1 MDLQNITDVLRTNF
15 MPYAMSVIISRAIPE
30 IDGFK
35 PSHRKLLYTMYKMG
49 LLTGNRTKSANV
61 VGQTMKLNPH
71 GDMAIYETMVR
82 LTRSN
87 ESLLYPYVDSKGNFG
102 KVYSR
107 DMAFAASRYTEVKLE
122 SLCSELFKNIDKDT
136 VDFVDNYDGTLKEP
150 TLFPVTFPTILTNP
164 NLGIAVGMASNIAS
178 FNLGEVCDAE
188 IAYLE
193 NENADM
199 ADYIKAP
206 DFPTG
211 GYLIYDEEQM
221 RAILDTGRG
230 SFKIRAKY
238 QYDAKENL
246 IEILEIPYST
256 TSEAIVD
263 KVVENI
269 KAGKLKEVADIRDET
284 GLNGLKI
291 TLDLKRG
298 TDPEMLMLKL
308 FKMTPLEDSFS
319 CNFNILINGSPEV
332 LGVKGILANWTAF
345 RIQCIKRQTRFDISA
360 KSEKLHLLNGLKKIL
375 LDIDKAVKIVRETED
390 DTEVIPNLMKGF
402 SIDEKQAEFVAEIKL
417 RNLNKKYI
425 LNKVDEIEN
434 LRKELEDLNRLLA
447 DPALIKE
454 QIIKEL
460 TAIKKKYSK
469 PRKSEILTTEEIE
482 HFSEDMQIEDYN
494 LKLFLTKQGY
504 LKKIPLTSLRAGGE
518 HKFKEGDKLVKEFDE
533 TNLGELL
540 VFTNR
545 QNVYKIK
552 IYEIADTKLSGMGE
566 FLKSVLGCE
575 PEEEII
581 DVFSANAYKGHFLF
595 AFENGKMAKIPLA
608 SYETKTNRKKL
619 VNSYSNA
626 SKLIKI
632 LYLPEDT
639 DIVSYSSNGK
649 ILVFHSSSINPKTT
663 RSSNGVNVMTLR
675 RGAALKKVVELA
687 RTRLKE
693 PDYYRTKN
701 IPAVGCFQKEDGD
714 KQVKMFE

>member
-518 HKFKEGDKLVKEFDE
+518 HRFKEGDKLVKEFDE

-619 VNSYSNA
+619 VNSYSDA

>member
-1 MDLQNITDVLRTNF
+1 MEMQNITDALRINY

-49 LLTGNRTKSANV
+49 LLNGGRTKSANV

-82 LTRSN
+82 LTPSN
-87 ESLLYPYVDSKGNFG
+87 ESLLHPYVDSKGNFG

-122 SLCSELFKNIDKDT
+122 GLCGELFKNIDKDT
-136 VDFVDNYDGTLKEP
+136 VDFVDNYDNTLKEP

-164 NLGIAVGMASNIAS
+164 NQGIAVGMASNIAS
-178 FNLGEVCDAE
+178 FNLEEICDAE
-188 IAYLE
+188 IAYLKD
-193 NENADM
+193 ENADV
-199 ADYIKAP
+199 AQYIKAP

-211 GYLIYDEEQM
+211 GYLLYDEEQM
-221 RAILDTGRG
+221 RSILETGRG
-230 SFKIRAKY
+230 SFKLRAKY
-238 QYDAKENL
+238 QYVKKENL
-246 IEILEIPYST
+246 IEILEIPYTT

-269 KAGKLKEVADIRDET
+269 KAGKLKEVSDIRDET

-298 TDPEMLMLKL
+298 TDPDTLMLKL

-332 LGVKGILANWTAF
+332 LGVKGILSNWTAF
-345 RIQCIKRQTRFDISA
+345 RVQCLKRQTRYDISA

-390 DTEVIPNLMKGF
+390 DAEVIPNLMKGF

-425 LNKVDEIEN
+425 LNKVEEVESLRQEIEA
-434 LRKELEDLNRLLA
+434 LNKLLG
-447 DPALIKE
+447 DPKLLKK
-454 QIIKEL
+454 QIIEEL
-460 TAIKKKYSK
+460 TAIKKKHSK
-469 PRKSEILTTEEIE
+469 PRRTEILQTAEVE
-482 HFSEDMQIEDYN
+482 HFSEDAHIEDYN
-494 LKLFLTKQGY
+494 LKLYLTKQGY

-518 HKFKEGDKLVKEFDE
+518 HKFKEGDKLLKEFDS
-533 TNLGELL
+533 TNLGELI
-540 VFTNR
+540 VFTNQ
-545 QNVYKIK
+545 QNVYKLK
-552 IYEIADTKLSGMGE
+552 VHELSDTKLSGMGDY
-566 FLKSVLGCE
+566 LKSVLGCDQG
-575 PEEEII
+575 EEIV
-581 DVFSANAYKGHFLF
+581 DVFPANEYKGYFLF
-595 AFENGKMAKIPLA
+595 AYENGKMAKIPLS
-608 SYETKTNRKKL
+608 SYATKTNRKKL
-619 VNSYSNA
+619 IHSYSDA
-626 SKLIKI
+626 AKLIKI
-632 LYLPEDT
+632 LYLAAET
-639 DIVSYSSNGK
+639 DLVAYSSVGK
-649 ILVFHSSSINPKTT
+649 ILVFHSSAINPKTT
-663 RSSNGVNVMTLR
+663 RNSNGVNVLTLR
-675 RGAALKKVVELA
+675 RGAALKRVAELE

-701 IPAVGCFQKEDGD
+701 IPAVGCFQKEDGGE
-714 KQVKMFE
+714 KQLKMF

>member
-1 MDLQNITDVLRTNF
+1 MDMQNITDALRINY

-49 LLTGNRTKSANV
+49 LLSGGRTKSANV

-87 ESLLYPYVDSKGNFG
+87 ESLLHPYVDSKGNFG

-107 DMAFAASRYTEVKLE
+107 DMAFAASRYTEVKLD
-122 SLCSELFKNIDKDT
+122 SLCAELFKNIDKDT
-136 VDFVDNYDGTLKEP
+136 VDFVDNYDNTLKEP

-164 NLGIAVGMASNIAS
+164 NQGIAVGMASNIAS

-188 IAYLE
+188 IAYLKD
-193 NENADM
+193 ENADISQ
-199 ADYIKAP
+199 YIKAP

-221 RAILDTGRG
+221 TSILETGRG

-238 QYDAKENL
+238 QYDKKENL

-269 KAGKLKEVADIRDET
+269 KAGKLKEVSDIRDET

-298 TDPEMLMLKL
+298 TDPDVLMLKL

-332 LGVKGILANWTAF
+332 LGVKGILAHWTVF
-345 RIQCIKRQTRFDISA
+345 RMQCIKRQTRFDISA

-375 LDIDKAVKIVRETED
+375 LDIDKAVKIVRETEE
-390 DTEVIPNLMKGF
+390 DTDVIPNLMKGF

-425 LNKVDEIEN
+425 LNKVEEIEN
-434 LRKELEDLNRLLA
+434 LRKELEDLNRLLS

-454 QIIKEL
+454 QMIEEL
-460 TAIKKKYSK
+460 HAIKKKYSK
-469 PRKSEILTTEEIE
+469 PRKSEILQGEEIE
-482 HFSEDMQIEDYN
+482 HFSAEEHIEDYN

-518 HKFKEGDKLVKEFDE
+518 HKFKEGDKLVKEFEE
-533 TNLGELL
+533 TNLGELII
-540 VFTNR
+540 FTNK
-545 QNVYKIK
+545 QNVYKLK
-552 IYEIADTKLSGMGE
+552 IHEVADTKLSGMGE
-566 FLKSVLGCE
+566 FLKSLLGCE
-575 PEEEII
+575 SDEEIV
-581 DVFSANAYKGHFLF
+581 DVFSNYGYKGYFLF
-595 AFENGKMAKIPLA
+595 AFENGKMAKIPLE
-608 SYETKTNRKKL
+608 SYETKANRRKL
-619 VNSYSNA
+619 VNSYSSA
-626 SKLIKI
+626 AKLIKI
-632 LYLPEDT
+632 IYLPEDT
-639 DIVSYSSNGK
+639 DMVAYSSNGK

-663 RSSNGVNVMTLR
+663 RSSNGVNVLTLR
-675 RGAALKKVVELA
+675 RGASLKRVVELSK
-687 RTRLKE
+687 TRLKE

-701 IPAVGCFQKEDGD
+701 IPAVGCFQKEDND

>member
-122 SLCSELFKNIDKDT
+122 SLCFELFKNIDKDT

-284 GLNGLKI
+284 GLKGLKI

-332 LGVKGILANWTAF
+332 LGVKGILANWTTF

-619 VNSYSNA
+619 VNSYSDA

>member
-332 LGVKGILANWTAF
+332 LGVKGILANWTTF

-619 VNSYSNA
+619 VNSYSDA

>member
-49 LLTGNRTKSANV
+49 LLTGTRTKSANV

-122 SLCSELFKNIDKDT
+122 SLCFELFKNIDKDT

-332 LGVKGILANWTAF
+332 LGVKGILANWTTF

-619 VNSYSNA
+619 VNSYSDA

-663 RSSNGVNVMTLR
+663 RSSNGVNVMTLQ

>member
-122 SLCSELFKNIDKDT
+122 GLCSELFKNIDKDT

-193 NENADM
+193 DQNADM

-332 LGVKGILANWTAF
+332 LGVKGILANWTTF

-619 VNSYSNA
+619 VNSYSDA

>member
-122 SLCSELFKNIDKDT
+122 SLCFELFKNIDKDT

-332 LGVKGILANWTAF
+332 LGVKGILANWTTF

-504 LKKIPLTSLRAGGE
+504 LKKIPLTSLRDGGE

-619 VNSYSNA
+619 VNSYSDA

>member
-1 MDLQNITDVLRTNF
+1 M
-15 MPYAMSVIISRAIPE
+15 
-30 IDGFK
+30 
-35 PSHRKLLYTMYKMG
+35 
-49 LLTGNRTKSANV
+49 
-61 VGQTMKLNPH
+61 
-71 GDMAIYETMVR
+71 
-82 LTRSN
+82 
-87 ESLLYPYVDSKGNFG
+87 
-102 KVYSR
+102 
-107 DMAFAASRYTEVKLE
+107 
-122 SLCSELFKNIDKDT
+122 
-136 VDFVDNYDGTLKEP
+136 
-150 TLFPVTFPTILTNP
+150 
-164 NLGIAVGMASNIAS
+164 
-178 FNLGEVCDAE
+178 
-188 IAYLE
+188 
-193 NENADM
+193 
-199 ADYIKAP
+199 
-206 DFPTG
+206 
-211 GYLIYDEEQM
+211 
-221 RAILDTGRG
+221 
-230 SFKIRAKY
+230 
-238 QYDAKENL
+238 
-246 IEILEIPYST
+246 
-256 TSEAIVD
+256 
-263 KVVENI
+263 
-269 KAGKLKEVADIRDET
+269 
-284 GLNGLKI
+284 
-291 TLDLKRG
+291 
-298 TDPEMLMLKL
+298 
-308 FKMTPLEDSFS
+308 
-319 CNFNILINGSPEV
+319 
-332 LGVKGILANWTAF
+332 
-345 RIQCIKRQTRFDISA
+345 
-360 KSEKLHLLNGLKKIL
+360 
-375 LDIDKAVKIVRETED
+375 
-390 DTEVIPNLMKGF
+390 
-402 SIDEKQAEFVAEIKL
+402 
-417 RNLNKKYI
+417 
-425 LNKVDEIEN
+425 
-434 LRKELEDLNRLLA
+434 
-447 DPALIKE
+447 IKE

-619 VNSYSNA
+619 VNSYSDA

>member
-49 LLTGNRTKSANV
+49 LLNGNRTKSANV

-178 FNLGEVCDAE
+178 FNLAEVCDAE
-188 IAYLE
+188 IAYLKD
-193 NENADM
+193 ENADM

-211 GYLIYDEEQM
+211 GYLLYDEDQM

-269 KAGKLKEVADIRDET
+269 KAGKLKEVSDIRDET

-298 TDPEMLMLKL
+298 TDPEKLMLKL

-390 DTEVIPNLMKGF
+390 DADVIPNLMKGF

-425 LNKVDEIEN
+425 MNKVDEIES

-447 DPALIKE
+447 EPALIKE
-454 QIIKEL
+454 QMIKEL
-460 TAIKKKYSK
+460 TAIQKKYSK
-469 PRKSEILTTEEIE
+469 PRRSEILKTEEIE
-482 HFSEDMQIEDYN
+482 HFSEEMHIEDYN

-540 VFTNR
+540 VFTNQ

-566 FLKSVLGCE
+566 YLKSVLGCE
-575 PEEEII
+575 AEEEVI
-581 DVFSANAYKGHFLF
+581 DVFSANEYKGHFLF

-619 VNSYSNA
+619 VNSYSDA

-632 LYLPEDT
+632 LYLAEDT
-639 DIVSYSSNGK
+639 DMVAYSSSGK
-649 ILVFHSSSINPKTT
+649 ILVFHSSSINAKTT

-701 IPAVGCFQKEDGD
+701 IPAVGCFQKEDSE

>member
-122 SLCSELFKNIDKDT
+122 SLCFELFKNIDKDT

-332 LGVKGILANWTAF
+332 LGVKGILANWTTF

-619 VNSYSNA
+619 VNSYSDA